1 MLYKDSPVFSL
12 ELAESFLRQH
22 FRETSKDKILRNSLK
37 TFCQECSVNDK
48 NMLRIFFRL
57 VKIDV
62 NQALISAVIDS
73 LPEDEKKYVSMKYCP
88 GGTNVTKQEQEI
100 HVTRGQLN
108 IWRKKILADVWRA
121 LNYELTMQDIYFPKK
136 VINMMEALAT
146 LLSFYNEMDPSRK
159 VTDAYT
165 CQCLE
170 YYYNSYRRLYD
181 ELYNCFIYQGDCQK
195 MNLVV
200 STIIKHPYLKKEA
213 LSRLCG
219 LNQGT
224 FSRYQK
230 AFEDRVKPYVIES
243 F

>member
-1 MLYKDSPVFSL
+1 MLYKDNPEFSL
-12 ELAESFLRQH
+12 ELAENFLRQH

-37 TFCQECSVNDK
+37 IFCQEFSVKDK

-62 NQALISAVIDS
+62 NQVLISAVIDS

-88 GGTNVTKQEQEI
+88 SGTNVTKQEQEI

-108 IWRKKILADVWRA
+108 IWRKKILASIWRA
-121 LNYELTMQDIYFPKK
+121 LNYELTMDDIYFPKK

-146 LLSFYNEMDPSRK
+146 LLSFYNEMDPTRQ
-159 VTDAYT
+159 VVDTYT

-170 YYYNSYRRLYD
+170 HYYNSYRRIFG
-181 ELYNCFIYQGDCQK
+181 ELYNCILNHGECQK

-200 STIIKHPYLKKEA
+200 STIIMNPYLKKEA

-230 AFEDRVKPYVIES
+230 AFEDRIKPYVIES